1 MAGPQRAN
9 SLLKY
14 SFSWPIGGVASC
26 VFPVVRNAS
35 NPLYWDY
42 FNRLLGGLGFRGVSE
57 LSRAGDWNRRG
68 GWFWGFLI
76 RLGRS
81 RGAVAQA
88 VAAAREGDDLGAV
101 HKAIELDPA
110 SQPQR

>member
-42 FNRLLGGLGFRGVSE
+42 FNRLLVPNPGSCQLIACGLSDTMYVQSQQIKYFNKAGRG
-57 LSRAGDWNRRG
+57 
-68 GWFWGFLI
+68 I
-76 RLGRS
+76 
-81 RGAVAQA
+81 
-88 VAAAREGDDLGAV
+88 
-101 HKAIELDPA
+101 K
-110 SQPQR
+110 